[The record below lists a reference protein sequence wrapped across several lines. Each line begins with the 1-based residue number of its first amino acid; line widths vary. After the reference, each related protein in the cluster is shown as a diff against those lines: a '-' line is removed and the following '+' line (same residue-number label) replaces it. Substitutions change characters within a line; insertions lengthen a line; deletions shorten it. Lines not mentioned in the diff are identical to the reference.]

1 MSDAKKYD
9 VVVIGAGS
17 GGLTAAVGFA
27 KAGRKVLLVE
37 REHLGGECT
46 HSGCVPSK
54 ALLHIAKSYHAAKQ
68 IAGDSARNKKY
79 RDGALDYVR
88 GKIGAIA
95 ETETKE
101 HFASLGIDVVM
112 GEAKFVSPCAIQV
125 GPNADMKS
133 ARASKTTYEFRKTVI
148 ASGSSPRLV
157 KVPGLNEKDILTNQ
171 NLFKLEK
178 LPEKLLIIGS
188 GPIGME
194 MGQAFALLGTRVT
207 IATVDERFAKLE
219 DPKVAAVLEKKFAE
233 LGIKVIR
240 DAHIARVDNKLAL
253 FEIKRGGK
261 IVGAERSAYDQILV
275 AIGRV
280 PNLPKGLEE
289 TRIEYNEQ
297 GILIDSQ
304 FRTSNKSVFAV
315 GDVASPLKFTHVSGD
330 SARSVVAFV
339 LSRGLIR
346 AKKKAVPKV
355 TYTLPEVAQV
365 GLSYEEAKKK
375 YGEREIIRLEVS
387 YGESDR
393 AVVESKAEGLAIVV
407 AKRLSGKVL
416 GANII
421 GERAGE
427 LIAIFTL
434 AIDEKISLWRLRKII
449 YAYPTYALLAQKAG
463 DLFLAKQIAG
473 FKADLLYLVK
483 KNLPKLIALIFWG
496 ALIYSFQHYKAVN
509 DLSYGAMLYSL
520 YDFFTMSMWG
530 PVIFMGL
537 YAIRPLILFPA
548 TLLTALSGAI
558 FGFWWGVIYTI
569 LGENASAN
577 FAYAIGRYFGSG
589 LHLEDSFLG
598 RFVSWMRARP
608 FESVL
613 FMRLFYVPFD
623 LTNYGSGVLK
633 LPWTSYALATLIGI
647 MPGLTTFVA
656 LGAAVD
662 VEVLKMDGLSFMVF
676 DPKYLALS
684 VGIFIVS
691 LFLSRKL
698 RKRKLIN

>member
-9 VVVIGAGS
+9 VVVIGAGA

-54 ALLHIAKSYHAAKQ
+54 ALLHIAKSYYAAKQ
-68 IAGDSARNKKY
+68 IAGDSAKSKKY
-79 RDGALDYVR
+79 RDGALEYVR
-88 GKIGAIA
+88 SKIAAIA

-101 HFASLGIDVVM
+101 HFASLGIDVVS
-112 GEAKFVSPCAIQV
+112 GEAKFISRCAIKV
-125 GPNADMKS
+125 GKV
-133 ARASKTTYEFRKTVI
+133 TYEYKKAVI
-148 ASGSSPRLV
+148 ATGSSPRLI
-157 KVPGLNEKDILTNQ
+157 KVPGLNEKDVLTNR

-194 MGQAFALLGTRVT
+194 MGEAFALFGTRVT

-219 DPKVAAVLEKKFAE
+219 DPKVAATLEKKFKE
-233 LGIKVIR
+233 LGIKVIK
-240 DAHIARVDNKLAL
+240 DAYISRVDNKLAL
-253 FEIKRGGK
+253 FDIKRNGEV
-261 IVGAERSAYDQILV
+261 IGAERVAYDQILI

-289 TRIEYNEQ
+289 AKIEHNEQ
-297 GILIDSQ
+297 GILVNKQ

-315 GDVASPLKFTHVSGD
+315 GDVASALKFTHVSGD

-339 LSRGLIR
+339 LSRGFIR

-365 GLSYEEAKKK
+365 GLSYDEAKKK
-375 YGEREIIRLEVS
+375 YGEREIMRLEIP
-387 YGESDR
+387 YEQSDR
-393 AVVESKAEGLAIVV
+393 AIVESKTDGLMVVV
-407 AKRLSGKVL
+407 AKRISGKVL

-427 LIAIFTL
+427 LISLFTL
-434 AIDEKISLWRLRKII
+434 AIDNKLSLWRLRKLI
-449 YAYPTYALLAQKAG
+449 YAYPTYALIVQKAG

-473 FKADLLYLVK
+473 LKADLFYLFK

-496 ALIYSFQHYKAVN
+496 SLIYAFQHYKATN
-509 DLSYGAMLYSL
+509 GLSYGDMLYSL

-530 PVIFMGL
+530 PVIFMTL
-537 YAIRPLILFPA
+537 YAVRPLVLFPA

-558 FGFWWGVIYTI
+558 FGFWWGVLYTI
-569 LGENASAN
+569 IGENASAN
-577 FAYAIGRYFGSG
+577 FAYWIGRFFGKD
-589 LHLEDSFLG
+589 LHLEDSFFGKWIEWL
-598 RFVSWMRARP
+598 RERP
-608 FESVL
+608 FGSVL
-613 FMRLFYVPFD
+613 FMRLFYFPFD
-623 LTNYGSGVLK
+623 LTNYGSGVIRVS
-633 LPWTSYALATLIGI
+633 WTSYALATVIGI

-662 VEVLKMDGLSFMVF
+662 IEVLKMDGLSFMVF

-684 VGIFIVS
+684 VGIFAIS
-691 LFLSRKL
+691 LLLSRKF
-698 RKRKLIN
+698 RKHKFIN